1 MPSIELGHLTK
12 VNIAVLVWSYP
23 LVLYPTAVWE
33 WFWQVWAQ
41 LHKLGEWGNTPSGVG
56 RRGKGGLTL
65 SVGSPVVCQSTSP
78 EPACINFFTLSRS
91 DTFVGCKLL
100 SADQS
105 RPIFVKSQ
113 LFGKV
118 VCTEP
123 EDNFSEEPIKLPPL
137 RWKVYFYQTQVLW
150 FVIDKAIFTSGCS

>member
-1 MPSIELGHLTK
+1 MKLQKKKIQTDFAHFPRPGENDPYVTK

-65 SVGSPVVCQSTSP
+65 SVGSLVVCQSTLPLSLHALTFP
-78 EPACINFFTLSRS
+78 QWAGVTLLWVRNFCQAINLGSSLSS
-91 DTFVGCKLL
+91 HSCLENL
-100 SADQS
+100 
-105 RPIFVKSQ
+105 I
-113 LFGKV
+113 
-118 VCTEP
+118 
-123 EDNFSEEPIKLPPL
+123 SEILMKILQ
-137 RWKVYFYQTQVLW
+137 KKDHQ
-150 FVIDKAIFTSGCS
+150 